1 MRTAAGVRQ
10 HTLLNLGRHFEV
22 PRAQWAPLA
31 QRIEALLGGQLD
43 LIVDGLDAQWEAM
56 AQQYAARLVSRRGAG
71 VEEDAAAQG
80 DYQRVDLERVEVI
93 RPRSVGAE
101 HVALEALRRLGL
113 DRKLVELGFNRHQ
126 LSAAIGTLVGR
137 MVQPG
142 SELAT
147 HQWLQQRSGLGEL
160 LDYDFSGLDLMRLY
174 RVSDQ
179 LLAHRAALEAHLY
192 QQERDLFAL
201 TETITLYDLTNTFW
215 GGGLLLVPQFTL
227 AADTRKGTRAS
238 FTAAAPPE
246 EGRRL
251 FDLLLEHAR
260 LRHPQVETGRFGAD
274 MRVSLV
280 NDGPV
285 TFWLES

>member
-1 MRTAAGVRQ
+1 MIGLLQRVTAA
-10 HTLLNLGRHFEV
+10 
-22 PRAQWAPLA
+22 
-31 QRIEALLGGQLD
+31 
-43 LIVDGLDAQWEAM
+43 
-56 AQQYAARLVSRRGAG
+56 
-71 VEEDAAAQG
+71 
-80 DYQRVDLERVEVI
+80 RVEVAGET
-93 RPRSVGAE
+93 VGAIGP
-101 HVALEALRRLGL
+101 GL
-113 DRKLVELGFNRHQ
+113 LV
-126 LSAAIGTLVGR
+126 LVG
-137 MVQPG
+137 VQKG
-142 SELAT
+142 DDERRAERL
-147 HQWLQQRSGLGEL
+147 LERLLG
-160 LDYDFSGLDLMRLY
+160 Y
-174 RVSDQ
+174 RVFPDAMGRMNLS
-179 LLAHRAALEAHLY
+179 LADR
-192 QQERDLFAL
+192 
-201 TETITLYDLTNTFW
+201 